1 MYNKQFFFSFP
12 LSLLFSAGCTFGSI
26 GDANAEKLTILQ
38 NLLSQ
43 TNGIRTNLQSQVVL
57 YDDQADDSLGGF
69 NLISNNITYAVTIQ
83 SSVLKID
90 SGSYRIN
97 PSNRLFGSVNANSS
111 VSAKT
116 HTPYTVPLDL
126 PTTDPYGKS
135 YSYIGSSVLNSFFT
149 TNAQTDTGSAY
160 NVPNLTS
167 ITDAP
172 VGVVSLVS
180 MSIQEWYWDL
190 QIVRNG
196 GSTIKLQIYL
206 KPGTKTI
213 SPKCRIPADGARKLP
228 VPIALQYSNIF
239 KDRIYLS
246 QTYTFLQ
253 TLFANYP
260 GYIGS
265 TSSLVVAEFSAS
277 DLYKI
282 LSDNLST
289 EDLVFFVPGCFPNV
303 ELR

>member
-1 MYNKQFFFSFP
+1 M
-12 LSLLFSAGCTFGSI
+12 
-26 GDANAEKLTILQ
+26 
-38 NLLSQ
+38 
-43 TNGIRTNLQSQVVL
+43 
-57 YDDQADDSLGGF
+57 
-69 NLISNNITYAVTIQ
+69 
-83 SSVLKID
+83 
-90 SGSYRIN
+90 
-97 PSNRLFGSVNANSS
+97 
-111 VSAKT
+111 
-116 HTPYTVPLDL
+116 
-126 PTTDPYGKS
+126 
-135 YSYIGSSVLNSFFT
+135 LNSFFT

-289 EDLVFFVPGCFPNV
+289 EDLVFLFRDVFPT
-303 ELR
+303 